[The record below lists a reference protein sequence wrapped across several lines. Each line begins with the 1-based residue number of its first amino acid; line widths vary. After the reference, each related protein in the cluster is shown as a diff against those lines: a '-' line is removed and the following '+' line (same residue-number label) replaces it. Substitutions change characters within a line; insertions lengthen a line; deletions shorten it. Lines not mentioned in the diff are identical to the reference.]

1 MRRAVSA
8 FLIAA
13 GLVLCGLAARH
24 YVRGWLAQAEGRRE
38 LARKAA
44 APPGNPRV
52 SPEAPAPP
60 SPLPSLGA
68 ASEDAVAPVS
78 GGLPAGYPYGQ
89 PIARLTIPA
98 ARIDAVVFGGAD
110 ADTLEKGPGHVPG
123 TELPGSH
130 TSRNNCVITGHRD
143 SHFRHLGWLRPGH
156 EIDLETSG
164 VSERF
169 RVVSREIVAPDTVRV
184 LAASDR
190 PRLTLITCYP
200 FNFVGPAPSRLV
212 VVAEPVDRA
221 LPGKHPAST
230 SLGGALS
237 FGVAASFGVA
247 PS

>member
-8 FLIAA
+8 LLIVA
-13 GLVLCGLAARH
+13 GLALCGLAARH
-24 YVRGWLAQAEGRRE
+24 YIRGWLAQAEGRRQ
-38 LARKAA
+38 LASRSS
-44 APPGNPRV
+44 APPGENPGV
-52 SPEAPAPP
+52 SAEPSGPP
-60 SPLPSLGA
+60 SALPSPGA
-68 ASEDAVAPVS
+68 ASEDVVAPVS
-78 GGLPAGYPYGQ
+78 GGLPPGYPYGQ
-89 PIARLTIPA
+89 PIARLRIPI

-143 SHFRHLGWLRPGH
+143 SHFRNLGWLRPGH
-156 EIDLETSG
+156 EIDLETNG

-169 RVVSREIVAPDTVRV
+169 RVVSREIVTPETVRV
-184 LAASDR
+184 LAATDR

-221 LPGKHPAST
+221 LPVKHPAAA
-230 SLGGALS
+230 SLGGASLFS
-237 FGVAASFGVA
+237 GARS
-247 PS
+247 